1 MSIRRHLPVSDDK
14 VAALGITTVLLGFF
28 VFAAHGCRTVEQS
41 RVETQRVRGASPT
54 VTTCV
59 EHSVLDRIVV
69 QQ

>member
-1 MSIRRHLPVSDDK
+1 MSDDK
-14 VAALGITTVLLGFF
+14 VTSIGVVAVLLGFF
-28 VFAAHGCRTVEQS
+28 VFAAHGCRTIE
-41 RVETQRVRGASPT
+41 RNKLEAQRIRGNSPT